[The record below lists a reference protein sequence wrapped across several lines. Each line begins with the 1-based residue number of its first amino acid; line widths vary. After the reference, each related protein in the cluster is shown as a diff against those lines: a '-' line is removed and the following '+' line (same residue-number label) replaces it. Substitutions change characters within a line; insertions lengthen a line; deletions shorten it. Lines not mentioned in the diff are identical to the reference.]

1 MGGVK
6 VCVVVYRFACEVLKC
21 ALLRTVSM
29 GSVKLCVVVYRFA
42 WEMLK
47 YVLLSTG
54 LHVKF

>member
-1 MGGVK
+1 MGNI
-6 VCVVVYRFACEVLKC
+6 R
-21 ALLRTVSM
+21 LR
-29 GSVKLCVVVYRFA
+29 VVVYRFA